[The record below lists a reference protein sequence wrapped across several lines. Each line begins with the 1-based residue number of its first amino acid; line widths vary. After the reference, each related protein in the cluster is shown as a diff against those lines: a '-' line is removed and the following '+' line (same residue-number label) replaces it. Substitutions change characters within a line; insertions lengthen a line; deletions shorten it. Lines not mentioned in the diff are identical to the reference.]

1 MYMIFLLQNFP
12 FKTFDLEVT
21 FTRDYPS
28 QPLSVN
34 LPNDQG
40 INITYI
46 NCGNQ
51 AISRYLATAPG
62 GSGELMFRP
71 FLRWLDKTITNV
83 FKDAAKQ
90 V

>member
-1 MYMIFLLQNFP
+1 MLQNFP
-12 FKTFDLEVT
+12 FKTFDLKMT
-21 FTRDYPS
+21 FPHSYPS

-51 AISRYLATAPG
+51 AISHYLTTASE
-62 GSGELMFRP
+62 GSGELMFHL
-71 FLRWLDKTITNV
+71 FLRWLDKTITTV